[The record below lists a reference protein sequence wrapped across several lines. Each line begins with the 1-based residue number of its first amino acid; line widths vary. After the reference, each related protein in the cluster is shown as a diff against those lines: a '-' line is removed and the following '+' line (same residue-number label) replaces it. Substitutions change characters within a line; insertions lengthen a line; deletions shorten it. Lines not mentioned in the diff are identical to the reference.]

1 MNSAIS
7 LRAAAED
14 LARRSARAA
23 SLARSA
29 TSMASSLRRYR
40 PVSRE
45 SGTTS
50 RHGTPP
56 PRRRRPKISDSETR
70 HSMAVI
76 SPSLSVSMA
85 AIAVSVEHERLDRQV
100 LVAAV
105 DEE

>member
-45 SGTTS
+45 SDKPTS
-50 RHGTPP
+50 PP
-56 PRRRRPKISDSETR
+56 RARRRRVEGAPNFRLETR
-70 HSMAVI
+70 HSIAVI
-76 SPSLSVSMA
+76 SPS
-85 AIAVSVEHERLDRQV
+85 
-100 LVAAV
+100 
-105 DEE
+105 

>member
-45 SGTTS
+45 SDGLRL
-50 RHGTPP
+50 RHRA
-56 PRRRRPKISDSETR
+56 RRRRVEGAPKVQTR
-70 HSMAVI
+70 KRATRW
-76 SPSLSVSMA
+76 P
-85 AIAVSVEHERLDRQV
+85 
-100 LVAAV
+100 
-105 DEE
+105 